1 MELDPVF
8 LRGLRLLHS
17 RSRDSADQLRA
28 LLDEVR
34 LRSGRTGGKLSPANM
49 SPRSTPGLGRAADAG
64 LKRGLD
70 KIKDDLGDMNIKRA
84 RVDSPVGFKSHT
96 PSPTMSRDSDASKK
110 SEDSDLNDTAG
121 LEMDFMVQLACVV
134 CRNIG
139 VSTGNQLIECQ
150 ECGSLYHQ
158 ECHRPAITE
167 QERGD
172 TRAVWLCANCKEQQA
187 AGSAAQSAGSG
198 GSSSRPGPGA
208 SLLKSKAST
217 KSLGSLHLSKSSGQG
232 GPPTAKTQLTSKSTA
247 GSRPP
252 PFSPSAGKAA
262 GGAAPPPNS
271 MVSAE
276 RRMQLMKK
284 KAAAKLNEKRK
295 N

>member
-96 PSPTMSRDSDASKK
+96 PSPTMSR
-110 SEDSDLNDTAG
+110 
-121 LEMDFMVQLACVV
+121 
-134 CRNIG
+134 
-139 VSTGNQLIECQ
+139 
-150 ECGSLYHQ
+150 
-158 ECHRPAITE
+158 
-167 QERGD
+167 
-172 TRAVWLCANCKEQQA
+172 
-187 AGSAAQSAGSG
+187 
-198 GSSSRPGPGA
+198 
-208 SLLKSKAST
+208 
-217 KSLGSLHLSKSSGQG
+217 LGRQG
-232 GPPTAKTQLTSKSTA
+232 T
-247 GSRPP
+247 
-252 PFSPSAGKAA
+252 
-262 GGAAPPPNS
+262 GAASP
-271 MVSAE
+271 
-276 RRMQLMKK
+276 
-284 KAAAKLNEKRK
+284 
-295 N
+295 